1 MNTKISTGDL
11 SFLQLADSF
20 FPTGLYS
27 TSNGLEALYYT
38 KKVKPKGIEKLVELF
53 LQQQVGP
60 LDCTALG
67 NHSNTLR
74 NQIYKDLFIQ
84 I

>member
-1 MNTKISTGDL
+1 MNTKISTEDL

-60 LDCTALG
+60 WEII
-67 NHSNTLR
+67 R
-74 NQIYKDLFIQ
+74 IR
-84 I
+84 